1 MTTCTASEAK
11 ANLNRLIEQTAESH
25 GPVFIAGKGGTAVL
39 VSEEDWNAIQETLF
53 LLSIPGMGESIK
65 DGMKE
70 PLSESSKELD
80 WKGSGTGN
88 SAEVVV

>member
-1 MTTCTASEAK
+1 M
-11 ANLNRLIEQTAESH
+11 
-25 GPVFIAGKGGTAVL
+25 L

-65 DGMKE
+65 HGMKE
-70 PLSESSKELD
+70 SLSESSKELD

-88 SAEVVV
+88 SAEEFV